1 MAADG
6 GVAPELA
13 SWTGDTFLVQCA
25 GDCARTHAGGELAE
39 NAPDNIR
46 LGFVDLP
53 VAANGIAARIE
64 LLDNIVAKAQAAA
77 RLTVFDAAANAAMG
91 FGGKVF

>member
-13 SWTGDTFLVQCA
+13 GRTADTFLVQCA

-46 LGFVDLP
+46 FGFVDLP
-53 VAANGIAARIE
+53 VPANGIAARVK
-64 LLDNIVAKAQAAA
+64 LLDDIVAKAQAAA
-77 RLTVFDAAANAAMG
+77 
-91 FGGKVF
+91 

>member
-39 NAPDNIR
+39 NAPDNTR
-46 LGFVDLP
+46 LCFVDFP
-53 VAANGIAARIE
+53 VATNGITARIK
-64 LLDNIVAKAQAAA
+64 LLDDIVAKAQSAA
-77 RLTVFDAAANAAMG
+77 
-91 FGGKVF
+91 